1 MSWYQIRENGVSVS
15 IRVQPRASRNEI
27 CGVLGDE
34 LKIALT
40 SPPVDGEANKACI
53 EFLAKLFSCPKKSVV
68 IESGFTGRSKRIF
81 LESAREEDLKI
92 HLGHYMVK

>member
-1 MSWYQIRENGVSVS
+1 MNWYQIRGNGISLS
-15 IRVQPRASRNEI
+15 IRVQPRSSRNEV

-40 SPPVDGEANKACI
+40 SPPIDGEANKACT
-53 EFLAKLFSCPKKSVV
+53 EFLAKLFSCPKKKVV

-81 LESAREEDLKI
+81 LEDVREEDLKI
-92 HLGHYMVK
+92 HLGHYMIE

>member
-1 MSWYQIRENGVSVS
+1 MNWYQIRENGVSLS

-27 CGVLGDE
+27 SGILGEE

-53 EFLAKLFSCPKKSVV
+53 EFLAKLFSCPKKKVV
-68 IESGFTGRSKRIF
+68 IESGLTGRSKRIF
-81 LESAREEDLKI
+81 LEGIREEELKI
-92 HLGHYMVK
+92 HLGQYM